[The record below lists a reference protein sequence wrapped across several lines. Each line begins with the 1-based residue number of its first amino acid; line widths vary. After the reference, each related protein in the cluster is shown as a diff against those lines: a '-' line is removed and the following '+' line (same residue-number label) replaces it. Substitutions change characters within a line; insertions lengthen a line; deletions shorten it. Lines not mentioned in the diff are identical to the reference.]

1 MLLLKLMLL
10 LYLSEYENKSTFEI
24 LDKMAEKD
32 MIDQEGGDTSIML
45 ANPLQ
50 MLWMRIK
57 WTQLQIVR
65 TRWLKRQRNTYITVN
80 NLSMS

>member
-50 MLWMRIK
+50 ML
-57 WTQLQIVR
+57 
-65 TRWLKRQRNTYITVN
+65 
-80 NLSMS
+80 